1 MPEKYK
7 FLLWGFEDATK
18 LPRPYLLLD
27 MRLETDDKLCVRA
40 RINKNH
46 EWKKVT
52 YSLICVFVFFVCTKK
67 QKTENKEMKSLYNLM
82 Y

>member
-40 RINKNH
+40 RINKNL
-46 EWKKVT
+46 K
-52 YSLICVFVFFVCTKK
+52 CT
-67 QKTENKEMKSLYNLM
+67 
-82 Y
+82 

>member
-7 FLLWGFEDATK
+7 FLLRGFEDATK

-40 RINKNH
+40 RINKNL
-46 EWKKVT
+46 K
-52 YSLICVFVFFVCTKK
+52 CT
-67 QKTENKEMKSLYNLM
+67 
-82 Y
+82 